1 MTLSDD
7 QYPSPPGDASP
18 ATPSEH
24 QPSMEEIALPPAPV
38 PAPGTALPEDLRIP
52 WSWPHLA
59 VFLLYSVGSLVFV
72 QLAFSSYLMSTQRLS
87 MKRIEQLL
95 TSNALYV
102 VGEQIAWFGLLMLFL
117 WVTLGVLRQA
127 PFWRTVGWRTLPP
140 PASLSS
146 ASWRY
151 FLTGCFL
158 AIFVGLAGTR
168 IRQPENMPMQEL
180 LKDRTGTLL
189 VMSLAVL
196 LAPLV
201 EETVFRGY
209 LYPLLARKLGVS
221 LGIVMT
227 GLFFGMLHGAQLGWT
242 WGLVGLLMLVGVVL
256 TYVRAR
262 TGTVVASYFV
272 HLGYNSML
280 AMTAGISTHGFR
292 TFPPGT

>member
-1 MTLSDD
+1 MTLSDE
-7 QYPSPPGDASP
+7 QNPSPPGGNSP
-18 ATPSEH
+18 RAPSEE
-24 QPSMEEIALPPAPV
+24 QSSGEASAPQPAPPPV
-38 PAPGTALPEDLRIP
+38 PGAALPEDLRVS

-59 VFLLYSVGSLVFV
+59 VFVLFSVASMAFV
-72 QLAFSSYLMSTQRLS
+72 QLAFSSYLMSARHLPV
-87 MKRIEQLL
+87 KRIEQVL
-95 TSNALYV
+95 TSNAAYV
-102 VGEQIAWFGLLMLFL
+102 VAEQIAWFGLLMLFL
-117 WVTLGVLRQA
+117 WLTLAVLRQA
-127 PFWRTVGWRTLPP
+127 PFWRTVGWRALPP
-140 PASLSS
+140 PASLSG

-168 IRQPENMPMQEL
+168 IRQPQNMPIQEL

-189 VMSLAVL
+189 VMALAVL

-209 LYPLLARKLGVS
+209 LYPLLARRLGVP
-221 LGIVMT
+221 LGIVLT
-227 GLFFGMLHGAQLGWT
+227 GLFFGMLHGVQLGWT
-242 WGLVGLLMLVGVVL
+242 WGLVGLLMLVGIVL

-280 AMTAGISTHGFR
+280 AMSAGISSHGFR
-292 TFPPGT
+292 AFPPGS